1 MYGNNIYT
9 IYSNFNN
16 KTLFMCCVPLSK
28 KHFQFQCHINHI
40 WHMQVKTLDSQ
51 SGIETDL

>member
-40 WHMQVKTLDSQ
+40 WYMQVKTLDSQ